1 MHSLQLNKKILK
13 FGKKISDIKKI
24 KQEFIF
30 NNAKLLK
37 SQIRKGNLYSR
48 QPKRSDVKYAKKN
61 FLGKKYL

>member
-30 NNAKLLK
+30 NNKKLLK
-37 SQIRKGNLYSR
+37 SQIRKGNLYSQ
-48 QPKRSDVKYAKKN
+48 QPKRSVC
-61 FLGKKYL
+61 